1 MGSKNANA
9 TSPSM
14 RLHYDPASTTCRPVI
29 LFAAESDIPLEMVRV
44 DLFSNEHQGDV
55 FTRLNP
61 SQAVPV
67 LEHDGFV
74 LTESSAILKYLAD
87 LTGSPAYPKELRA
100 RARVNEMMDWFNT
113 SFMRDFCYGVV
124 YAHVLSH
131 LRLPES
137 AFKQALAIHEPR
149 ARKRLKALDTW
160 IGAKPFICGHEISLA
175 DYLGSGFVSSGE
187 LIDFDFRAWPNVS
200 RWLNAMESRPMWDEV
215 HAAFYGWKSAVA
227 AQKRVSA

>member
-1 MGSKNANA
+1 MASKPA
-9 TSPSM
+9 TSQSM

-29 LFAAESDIPLEMVRV
+29 LFAAEADIPLDMVRV
-44 DLFSNEHQGDV
+44 DLFSAEHQGDV

-61 SQAVPV
+61 NQAVPV

-87 LTGSPAYPKELRA
+87 LTGSLAYPRELRA

-124 YAHVLSH
+124 YARVLSH
-131 LRLPES
+131 YRLPEPGFS
-137 AFKQALAIHEPR
+137 QALAIHEPR

-160 IGAKPFICGHEISLA
+160 IGSKPFVCGQEISLA
-175 DYLGSGFVSSGE
+175 DYFGSGLVSSGE
-187 LIDFDFRAWPNVS
+187 LIEYDFRPWPNVS
-200 RWLNAMESRPMWDEV
+200 RWLSAMESRPMWDEV

-227 AQKRVSA
+227 AQMRASA